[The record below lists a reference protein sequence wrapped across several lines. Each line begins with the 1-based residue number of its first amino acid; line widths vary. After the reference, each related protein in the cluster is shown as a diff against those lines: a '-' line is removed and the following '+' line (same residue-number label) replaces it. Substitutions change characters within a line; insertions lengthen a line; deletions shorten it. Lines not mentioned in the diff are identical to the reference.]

1 MTTENANDRR
11 HRHVLCA
18 EAFRRGLCDDQG
30 SSRRRAMETRNALHA
45 LRTTSASSALACS
58 PWQRGEL
65 LYPLLCERAAEHQEL
80 FSRMDAQHVAVTSSL
95 EAAQHAAKRFGETGS
110 AADGRALAEACES
123 LLETLDVH
131 LSQEEDEVL
140 PIAARVVSPAE
151 WGALPAHALRSIPAR
166 EWAAIWAC
174 DRGDARRPARG
185 DERRAAS
192 AGFRDVV
199 RRRLRRLPRR
209 DGGDP
214 RERRPDAAH
223 AMTQVELRRSSPR
236 PTQNPPGQYQ

>member
-1 MTTENANDRR
+1 M
-11 HRHVLCA
+11 
-18 EAFRRGLCDDQG
+18 
-30 SSRRRAMETRNALHA
+30 LHA
-45 LRTTSASSALACS
+45 LRTTSASFSGSCTFTTAARTSSCTHS
-58 PWQRGEL
+58 FVSGL
-65 LYPLLCERAAEHQEL
+65 LNTRQL

-151 WGALPAHALRSIPAR
+151 WGALPAPRALAVSRHASV
-166 EWAAIWAC
+166 AAIWAC

-214 RERRPDAAH
+214 RNDGLTRRTP
-223 AMTQVELRRSSPR
+223 
-236 PTQNPPGQYQ
+236 